1 MATMSGVPG
10 TVLDEVIER
19 IVEVARPVLLPTVAL
34 FAAACTGTS
43 DDGTGDEVTQN
54 RISEPVGSEQR
65 VSLVEEL
72 RIGSLLGSDEAEHFS
87 QVIGVEIGPDGEIY
101 ALSRLDNDVRV
112 FSSAG
117 DFLRSWGRRGEGP
130 GDFQMPHDLAVA
142 RDTIAITDG
151 VRVHFFDLAG
161 RFLTSVWPG
170 GQAGRYSVATVFSTD
185 VGWVVGRGLRQF
197 AGASR
202 EPTGLQEVRYL
213 DAASGA
219 LSEAIITYDREP
231 DRVHLSRV
239 SVSPAFARFVDYGV
253 DRQGNFYLSN
263 GMDYELSVYSSEGVL
278 TRTVRMDVEPVP
290 VTDDMLEEV
299 RRAALERCRIP
310 GRRRLCERPGGYLDT
325 GLPAVIARANRQVP
339 AFSRFLV
346 APDGHLLIRRADLVW
361 DQAGDNDTRPHDL
374 ISPDGRFV
382 GRVDIP
388 TDFRPLILR
397 DERVFGVVH
406 DELGVPY
413 IVKYRLE
420 ARRSPVG
427 PSAVRPRSNP

>member
-1 MATMSGVPG
+1 
-10 TVLDEVIER
+10 
-19 IVEVARPVLLPTVAL
+19 
-34 FAAACTGTS
+34 
-43 DDGTGDEVTQN
+43 
-54 RISEPVGSEQR
+54 
-65 VSLVEEL
+65 
-72 RIGSLLGSDEAEHFS
+72 
-87 QVIGVEIGPDGEIY
+87 
-101 ALSRLDNDVRV
+101 
-112 FSSAG
+112 
-117 DFLRSWGRRGEGP
+117 
-130 GDFQMPHDLAVA
+130 MPHDLAVA

-185 VGWVVGRGLRQF
+185 VGWVVGRGLRRF

-202 EPTGLQEVRYL
+202 EPTGL
-213 DAASGA
+213 
-219 LSEAIITYDREP
+219 
-231 DRVHLSRV
+231 
-239 SVSPAFARFVDYGV
+239 
-253 DRQGNFYLSN
+253 
-263 GMDYELSVYSSEGVL
+263 DYELSVYSSEGVL

-361 DQAGDNDTRPHDL
+361 DQAGDNDTRPYDL

-388 TDFRPLILR
+388 TDFRPLTLR

-406 DELGVPY
+406 DEFGVPY

-427 PSAVRPRSNP
+427 PSAARPRSNP